1 MFSDCKQH
9 VDLSYKH
16 FLQKVTK
23 LLDIHATVKK
33 LSHKEK
39 KSLPK
44 PWLTKG
50 ILHSIKHKN
59 ALYRNFL
66 KTKDLTKT
74 ELLLQNFKVYKN
86 TIDKL
91 TRINKSDYYKR
102 YFEEHSNSKKTWD
115 RIISII
121 SLKTNSHKQMKPI
134 NINNKTESN
143 PKIMAETSNN
153 CFVTIERDIGSNII
167 HTNTN
172 YKDYLQDSVLNSFF
186 LKRATKNEFI
196 SFINEMKTNKSTGP
210 NSIPT
215 QILKI
220 SNRIIC
226 KPLTYLIIL
235 SFQIESSQTY
245 LKLQMLFPYLKEGK
259 TKIITIISQYH

>member
-1 MFSDCKQH
+1 M
-9 VDLSYKH
+9 DLSYKH

-153 CFVTIERDIGSNII
+153 CFVTIERDIGSKII

-226 KPLTYLIIL
+226 KPLT
-235 SFQIESSQTY
+235 
-245 LKLQMLFPYLKEGK
+245 
-259 TKIITIISQYH
+259 